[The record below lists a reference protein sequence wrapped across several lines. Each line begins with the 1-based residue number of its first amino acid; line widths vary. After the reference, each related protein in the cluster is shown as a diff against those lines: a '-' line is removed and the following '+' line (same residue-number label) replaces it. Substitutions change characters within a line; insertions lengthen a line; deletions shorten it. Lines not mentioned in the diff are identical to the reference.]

1 MKLLL
6 IEDDP
11 MLSSALCKALN
22 VEGFVVHPALSGHA
36 GIAALSSFKPEIVI
50 LDLGLPDIDGTE
62 VLRRLRATHIDLP
75 TIILTAR
82 HSIDDKVNALDV
94 GADDY
99 LEKPFDMAEL
109 FARLRVL
116 ARRLSTT
123 RTNKICIKGV
133 DLDVAAQTVHLDQE
147 PLSLTRRE
155 YMVLKALMENSGRVQ
170 TKDMIESKLY
180 GWGEEI
186 GSNTI
191 EVHISNLR
199 KKLPSEFIRTIRGLG
214 YTINYEQKSPSYPPS
229 ST

>member
-11 MLSSALCKALN
+11 MLSSALCKALIH
-22 VEGFVVHPALSGHA
+22 EGFVVHPALSGRE
-36 GIAALSSFKPEIVI
+36 GIEALSSFKPEIVI

-62 VLRRLRATHIDLP
+62 VLKRLRVKHIDLP

-123 RTNKICIKGV
+123 KTNKICIKGV
-133 DLDVAAQTVHLDQE
+133 ILDLAAQTVHLHLQ
-147 PLSLTRRE
+147 PLTLTRRE

-191 EVHISNLR
+191 EVHVSNLR
-199 KKLPSEFIRTIRGLG
+199 KKLPAGFIRTIRGLG
-214 YTINYEQKSPSYPPS
+214 YTINQDLKSSPSH
-229 ST
+229 